1 MSRADGKREML
12 RWQLVERQLKAWI
25 KSQTLRRLINFEQKS
40 QEAIL
45 LYHVNRNKTT
55 DDKVLPN
62 IFPRRAPVMNDFF
75 SPHFVLCRVAL
86 FLQFAVRSS
95 DE

>member
-1 MSRADGKREML
+1 MTTCWASIEGLNQKPNL
-12 RWQLVERQLKAWI
+12 
-25 KSQTLRRLINFEQKS
+25 TTYLINFEQKS